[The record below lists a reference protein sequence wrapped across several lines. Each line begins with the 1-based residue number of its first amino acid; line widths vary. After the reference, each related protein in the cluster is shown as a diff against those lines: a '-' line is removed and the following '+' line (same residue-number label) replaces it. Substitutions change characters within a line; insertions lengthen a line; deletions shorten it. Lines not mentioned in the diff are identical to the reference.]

1 MKKSIIVSI
10 LLLGLLLLTACND
23 TENLKENNASCDS
36 NLSYPEVEEQ
46 YKIITV
52 PMVQNKDLE

>member
-23 TENLKENNASCDS
+23 TEILKENNVSCDS